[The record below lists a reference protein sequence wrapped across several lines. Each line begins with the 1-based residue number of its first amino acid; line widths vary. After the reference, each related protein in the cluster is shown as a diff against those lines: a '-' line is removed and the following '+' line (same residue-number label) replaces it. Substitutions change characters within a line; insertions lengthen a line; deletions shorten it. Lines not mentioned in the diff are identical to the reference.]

1 MDQPR
6 QPSAAPIEERSDTL
20 SLAFAAPGSAAPVR
34 RDRGAAAAQSD
45 DDFNLQARRSLL
57 ETVPHVAKQAE
68 PEVARVLLMAA
79 SAYRATQERAVA
91 DAARTMRIRDETL
104 LASTT
109 SPVEARRL
117 NNQARAAFSSGRDV
131 LEAFDLQLRAFNA
144 NPRDPEIAGS
154 LALLYLKLSP
164 PQPDMARQVALIAI
178 AARGPQYTVTRMEDW
193 NTFAVASALSGR
205 DADARNALFVTL
217 AIAGNV
223 ERSCV
228 AALNA
233 VASYGEQLRGPVEA
247 MLYRVH
253 AQGRSYDSPWCAWPP
268 NWSTPPRIAWPAART
283 MSVNS
288 AR

>member
-1 MDQPR
+1 
-6 QPSAAPIEERSDTL
+6 L
-20 SLAFAAPGSAAPVR
+20 
-34 RDRGAAAAQSD
+34 RG
-45 DDFNLQARRSLL
+45 RRSLL
-57 ETVPHVAKQAE
+57 ETVPRVAKQAE
-68 PEVARVLLMAA
+68 PEVARVLLLAS
-79 SAYRATQERAVA
+79 SAYRPTQERAVA
-91 DAARTMRIRDETL
+91 DAARAMHIRDDSL
-104 LASTT
+104 LSAAATPT
-109 SPVEARRL
+109 EARRL
-117 NNQARAAFSSGRDV
+117 NNEARAAFASGRDV

-144 NPRDPEIAGS
+144 NPSDPEIAGS
-154 LALLYLKLSP
+154 LALLYLKLAP

-205 DADARNALFVTL
+205 EADARNALYVTL

-233 VASYGEQLRGPVEA
+233 VANYGEQLRRPVEA

-268 NWSTPPRIAWPAART
+268 NWSPPPRIASRAPWR
-283 MSVNS
+283 
-288 AR
+288 REQ